1 SAASRLILN
10 SLNFAAAVISVKML
24 LFYTQVSHSESEE
37 HMSGQDSLLPLE
49 RRSFLSR
56 LSAGV
61 TAFAAVVAGGAATG
75 YGQSGSSASWQPVRH
90 EKDDWMDKV
99 PGKHRMVFDT
109 TTPDS
114 LGNALAFANNF
125 IRVNR
130 NDYGLQNSD

>member
-1 SAASRLILN
+1 MSRQI
-10 SLNFAAAVISVKML
+10 
-24 LFYTQVSHSESEE
+24 YPT
-37 HMSGQDSLLPLE
+37 PLE

-61 TAFAAVVAGGAATG
+61 TALAAGVTGSAATG
-75 YGQSGSSASWQPVRH
+75 YGQSSTAASWHPERH
-90 EKDDWMDKV
+90 EKDDWMDKI

-130 NDYGLQNSD
+130 NDYGLQ